1 MTYFQA
7 QNDCGSSPP
16 EGDISHRC
24 TFSHYVKT
32 WGSMPQAGVFC
43 NLLVPKLKTDS
54 SLQNSEI
61 WMGAT
66 YEDIYIC
73 IIWCSDQHTTH
84 YTLCTHTHTHTHTQT
99 NKTFGA
105 DELKQ
110 YNIQNQRL
118 ATLWCSVLTSTVVSV
133 KNAMKIY
140 LQTTTWIL
148 NHRQLVINHLNQ
160 TAFHVFTSV

>member
-16 EGDISHRC
+16 QGGISHSC
-24 TFSHYVKT
+24 PFSHYVKT
-32 WGSMPQAGVFC
+32 WNSMPQDGVFC
-43 NLLVPKLKTDS
+43 NLLVPKLNTYS
-54 SLQNSEI
+54 SLQNTEI
-61 WMGAT
+61 WIGAT
-66 YEDIYIC
+66 YKHIY
-73 IIWCSDQHTTH
+73 IIWCFDQHTTH
-84 YTLCTHTHTHTHTQT
+84 YARAHTHTHT

-110 YNIQNQRL
+110 YNIHNQWL
-118 ATLWCSVLTSTVVSV
+118 TTLRGSVLTSTAVSV
-133 KNAMKIY
+133 KKPMKIY

-160 TAFHVFTSV
+160 TAFYIFTSI